1 MLHQDL
7 LTLLMKLTMLGYIN
21 KLLLL
26 TPLVVFS
33 NFQDSIQMIDL
44 DNVIVKSTKIN
55 STIQQTPLSVTLKSF
70 REEKNFNSQSSFSD
84 FIKNTPGV
92 FTTSANNFSQDLR
105 ISIRG
110 FGARAAFGIRGIK
123 LIVDGIPETTPD
135 GQSQLDNLPLG
146 LVSNI
151 EILRG
156 PNANLYGNSSGGV
169 ISINTLTK
177 SSEKYYRN
185 SGIFGAYQ
193 FQSLQKTRILDW
205 KTSNLIIHYDKRRS
219 NGYRD
224 QSGYKSSI
232 LNLKYINDLDEK
244 NKIVWQINYTDSPYA
259 YDSGGLKLNEVNDDR
274 RQARKNNIDFDT
286 YEKVKQIKTGVS
298 WNYKKSENSYFDS
311 YFFYQNRDFLSK
323 LPFNYGGTITLDR
336 NYFGLGSKYT
346 KNTSFENRNRT
357 LVLGIDHLNQSD
369 DRKRFKN
376 DSGTLGELTL
386 DQTEKFKTT
395 GVYLVNQ
402 SSYESGLLVRYGIR
416 YDINNIGINSDRV
429 TLDKLNPSIGL
440 SYKLNSRDNI
450 FFSFGTSFE
459 TPTLN
464 ELSNNPNGT
473 ICPGGC
479 PKLSA
484 YNEELKSNNSSNY
497 EIGWRKSLSNLNFEA
512 VAYITNSD
520 NEILP
525 FELEEFPGK
534 NFYRNVGSTSRTGL
548 ELSSQFF
555 FDGGRLNL
563 SYTLSKNKF
572 KDFVVEGNNLSD
584 NLIPGIPSQMLDLD
598 IVFNLTRGRSLII
611 SNRLIGERY
620 ADNENETLVSS
631 FNLFNLKY
639 SKEILSNSEIFI
651 GANNVFNHEYFDNI
665 RINAFG
671 KRYYEPA
678 PKRNFYFGI
687 NFSF

>member
-1 MLHQDL
+1 
-7 LTLLMKLTMLGYIN
+7 MLGYIN
-21 KLLLL
+21 KILLL
-26 TPLVVFS
+26 TPFVLFS
-33 NFQDSIQMIDL
+33 NVQDSIQKIDL
-44 DNVIVKSTKIN
+44 ENVIVKSTKIN
-55 STIQQTPLSVTLKSF
+55 STIQQAPLSVTLKSF

-92 FTTSANNFSQDLR
+92 FTTSENNFSQDLR

-110 FGARAAFGIRGIK
+110 FGARSAFGIRGIK

-146 LVSNI
+146 LVSSI

-169 ISINTLTK
+169 ISINTLTD

-193 FQSLQKTRILDW
+193 YQSLQKTRILDW
-205 KTSNLIIHYDKRRS
+205 NSSSLIIHYDKRRS

-224 QSGYKSSI
+224 QSGYKSNI
-232 LNLKYINDLDEK
+232 LNLKYINDLDNN

-259 YDSGGLKLNEVNDDR
+259 YDSGGLKLSEVENDR
-274 RQARKNNIDFDT
+274 RQARKNNIDYDT
-286 YEKVKQIKTGVS
+286 YEKVKHLKTGVS
-298 WNYKKSENSYFDS
+298 WNHKMNENSFFDS
-311 YFFYQNRDFLSK
+311 YFFYQKRDFFTK
-323 LPFNYGGTITLDR
+323 LPFNFGGIISLDR
-336 NYFGLGSKYT
+336 DYYGLGTKYT
-346 KNTSFENRNRT
+346 KKYYLDNRKKT
-357 LVLGIDHLNQSD
+357 LVLGLDYLNQSD
-369 DRKRFKN
+369 DRKRYKN
-376 DSGTLGELTL
+376 DLGVQGEITF
-386 DQTEKFKTT
+386 DQIEQFKTT
-395 GVYLVNQ
+395 GFYMLSQ
-402 SSYESGLLVRYGIR
+402 TDFDSGLLVRYGIR
-416 YDINNIGINSDRV
+416 YDINDIGTDSSSSIV
-429 TLDKLNPSIGL
+429 LDKLNPSVGL
-440 SYKLNSRDNI
+440 SYKVNSNDNI

-464 ELSNNPNGT
+464 ELSNNPNGL
-473 ICPGGC
+473 G
-479 PKLSA
+479 L
-484 YNEELKSNNSSNY
+484 NEDLKSSSSLNY
-497 EIGWRKSLSNLNFEA
+497 EIGWRKVVSNLTLEA
-512 VAYITNSD
+512 IAYFISSE

-525 FELEEFPGK
+525 YELEQFPGK
-534 NFYRNVGSTSRTGL
+534 NFYQNVGSTSRYGL
-548 ELSSQFF
+548 ELNSQLFF
-555 FDGGRLNL
+555 KGGRINL

-572 KDFVVEGNNLSD
+572 EDFIIDNNNLAD

-598 IVFNLTRGRSLII
+598 LIFKLSRGRSLII

-620 ADNENETLVSS
+620 ADNANETLISS
-631 FNLFNLKY
+631 YNLLNIKY
-639 SKEILSNSEIFI
+639 SKEIFSNSEIFL
-651 GANNVFNHEYFDNI
+651 GVNNAFNQEYFDNI

>member
-177 SSEKYYRN
+177 PSEKYYRN

-193 FQSLQKTRILDW
+193 YQSLQKTRILDW

-259 YDSGGLKLNEVNDDR
+259 YDSGGLMLNEVNDDR

-639 SKEILSNSEIFI
+639 SKEILRNSEIFI
-651 GANNVFNHEYFDNI
+651 GAHNIFNQEYYDNI

>member
-1 MLHQDL
+1 
-7 LTLLMKLTMLGYIN
+7 MKLTMLGYIN

-26 TPLVVFS
+26 TPLVLFS
-33 NFQDSIQMIDL
+33 NVQDSIQKIDL
-44 DNVIVKSTKIN
+44 ENVIVKSTKIN

-70 REEKNFNSQSSFSD
+70 REEKNYNSQSSFAD
-84 FIKNTPGV
+84 FVKNTPGV

-110 FGARAAFGIRGIK
+110 FGARSAFGIRGVK

-146 LVSNI
+146 LVSNV

-169 ISINTLTK
+169 ISINTL
-177 SSEKYYRN
+177 SNPSEDYYRY

-193 FQSLQKTRILDW
+193 YQSIQKTRIFDW
-205 KTSNLIIHYDKRRS
+205 KTSNLIFHYDKRRS

-259 YDSGGLKLNEVNDDR
+259 YDSGGLKLSDVNEDR
-274 RQARKNNIDFDT
+274 RQARKNNIDYDT
-286 YEKVKQIKTGVS
+286 YEKVKHIKTGIS
-298 WNYKKSENSYFDS
+298 WNYKTNENSYFDS

-323 LPFNYGGTITLDR
+323 LPFNFGGIISLER
-336 NYFGLGSKYT
+336 NYFGVGTKFT
-346 KNTSFENRNRT
+346 KNINHENRNRT

-369 DRKRFKN
+369 DRQRFKN
-376 DSGTLGELTL
+376 DFGIQGENTL
-386 DQTEKFKTT
+386 DQIEKFKTT
-395 GVYLVNQ
+395 GLYLVNQ
-402 SSYESGLLVRYGIR
+402 ASYSSGLNVRYGIR
-416 YDINNIGINSDRV
+416 YDINNIGVDSSNMV
-429 TLDKLNPSIGL
+429 NLDKLNPSLGL
-440 SYKLNSRDNI
+440 SYSINSTDNI
-450 FFSFGTSFE
+450 FFSYGTSFE

-464 ELSNNPNGT
+464 ELSNNPDGSGFN
-473 ICPGGC
+473 
-479 PKLSA
+479 
-484 YNEELKSNNSSNY
+484 NDLKSNNSSNY
-497 EIGWRKSLSNLNFEA
+497 EIGWRKSFLNIIVEA

-525 FELEEFPGK
+525 YELEQFPGK
-534 NFYRNVGSTSRTGL
+534 NFYRNVGSTMRRGL
-548 ELSSQFF
+548 ELNSQIFF
-555 FDGGRLNL
+555 KEGRLNL
-563 SYTLSKNKF
+563 SYTLSNNQFKN
-572 KDFVVEGNNLSD
+572 FVIDGRNLSD
-584 NLIPGIPSQMLDLD
+584 NLIPGIPSQMLDLEM
-598 IVFNLTRGRSLII
+598 IFNLTRKRTLILT
-611 SNRLIGERY
+611 NRLIGERY
-620 ADNENETLVSS
+620 ADNLNETLIGSYNI
-631 FNLFNLKY
+631 FNIKY
-639 SKEILSNSEIFI
+639 SKKVFRNSEFFL
-651 GANNVFNHEYFDNI
+651 GANNIFNQEYYDNI

>member
-1 MLHQDL
+1 MLE
-7 LTLLMKLTMLGYIN
+7 YIN
-21 KLLLL
+21 KIILLI
-26 TPLVVFS
+26 PLALFS
-33 NFQDSIQMIDL
+33 NAQDSIQKIDL
-44 DNVIVKSTKIN
+44 ENIVVKSTKIN
-55 STIQQTPLSVTLKSF
+55 SSIQETPLSVTLKSF
-70 REEKNFNSQSSFSD
+70 REEKNYNSQSSFAD

-110 FGARAAFGIRGIK
+110 FGARSAFGIRGVK

-169 ISINTLTK
+169 ISINTL
-177 SSEKYYRN
+177 SNPSEKYYRY
-185 SGIFGAYQ
+185 SAIFGAYQ
-193 FQSLQKTRILDW
+193 YQSIQKTRILDW
-205 KTSNLIIHYDKRRS
+205 KTSNLIVHYDKRRS

-244 NKIVWQINYTDSPYA
+244 NKIIWQINYTDSPYA
-259 YDSGGLKLNEVNDDR
+259 FDSGGLNLNEVNKDR
-274 RQARKNNIDFDT
+274 RQARKNNIDYDT
-286 YEKVKQIKTGVS
+286 YESVKQIKTGIS
-298 WNYKKSENSYFDS
+298 WNHKKNENSYFDS

-323 LPFNYGGTITLDR
+323 LPFNFGGIISLER
-336 NYFGLGSKYT
+336 NYYGLGTKFT
-346 KNTSFENRNRT
+346 KNINYENRNKT
-357 LVLGIDHLNQSD
+357 LVLGVDHLNQSD

-376 DSGTLGELTL
+376 NFGIKGENTL
-386 DQTEKFKTT
+386 DQLEKFITT
-395 GVYLVNQ
+395 GLYIVNQ
-402 SSYESGLLVRYGIR
+402 ASYSSGFNVRYGIR
-416 YDINNIGINSDRV
+416 YEINNLGFDSSNMIN
-429 TLDKLNPSIGL
+429 LDKLNPSLGL
-440 SYKLNSRDNI
+440 SYSLNSTDNI

-473 ICPGGC
+473 GFN
-479 PKLSA
+479 KD
-484 YNEELKSNNSSNY
+484 LKSNNSSNY
-497 EIGWRKSLSNLNFEA
+497 EIGWRKAFASIAFEA
-512 VAYITNSD
+512 VAYITTSD

-525 FELEEFPGK
+525 YEIEEFAGK
-534 NFYRNVGSTSRTGL
+534 NFYRNVGSTLRRGF
-548 ELSSQFF
+548 ELNSQVFF
-555 FDGGRLNL
+555 KSGRLNL
-563 SYTLSKNKF
+563 SYTLSKNQF
-572 KDFVVEGNNLSD
+572 KNFVIDGDDLSD
-584 NLIPGIPSQMLDLD
+584 KLIPGIPSQMLEIDL
-598 IVFNLTRGRSLII
+598 IFKLSRKRTLIL

-620 ADNENETLVSS
+620 ADNLNETLIQSYNV
-631 FNLFNLKY
+631 FNIKY
-639 SKEILSNSEIFI
+639 SKEVLRNSEFSI
-651 GANNVFNHEYFDNI
+651 GANNVFNQEYFDNI

-678 PKRNFYFGI
+678 PERNFYFGI

>member
-1 MLHQDL
+1 
-7 LTLLMKLTMLGYIN
+7 MLGCIN
-21 KLLLL
+21 KILLL
-26 TPLVVFS
+26 TPFVLFS
-33 NFQDSIQMIDL
+33 NVQDSIQKIDL
-44 DNVIVKSTKIN
+44 ENVIVKSTKIN
-55 STIQQTPLSVTLKSF
+55 STIQQAPLSVTLKSF

-92 FTTSANNFSQDLR
+92 FTSSENNFSQDLR

-110 FGARAAFGIRGIK
+110 FGARSAFGIRGVK

-177 SSEKYYRN
+177 SSEKYFRN

-193 FQSLQKTRILDW
+193 YQSLQKTRILDW
-205 KTSNLIIHYDKRRS
+205 NSSSLIIHYDKRRS

-224 QSGYKSSI
+224 QSGYKTNI
-232 LNLKYINDLDEK
+232 LNLKYINDLDNN

-259 YDSGGLKLNEVNDDR
+259 YDAGGLKLSEVENDR
-274 RQARKNNIDFDT
+274 RQARKNNIDYDT
-286 YEKVKQIKTGVS
+286 YEKVNHLKTGVS
-298 WNYKKSENSYFDS
+298 WNHKRDENSFFDS
-311 YFFYQNRDFLSK
+311 YFFYQKRDFFTK
-323 LPFNYGGTITLDR
+323 LPFNFGGIISLDR
-336 NYFGLGSKYT
+336 DYYGLGTKYT
-346 KNTSFENRNRT
+346 KKYYRDNRTKT
-357 LVLGIDHLNQSD
+357 LVLGFDYLNQSD
-369 DRKRFKN
+369 DRKRYKN
-376 DSGTLGELTL
+376 DFGVQGEITF
-386 DQTEKFKTT
+386 DQIEQFKST
-395 GVYLVNQ
+395 GLYMLSQTN
-402 SSYESGLLVRYGIR
+402 YDSGLLVRYGIR
-416 YDINNIGINSDRV
+416 YDINDISTDSSNSII
-429 TLDKLNPSIGL
+429 LDKLNPSIGL
-440 SYKLNSRDNI
+440 TYKVNSNDNI

-464 ELSNNPNGT
+464 ELSNNPNGE
-473 ICPGGC
+473 GLN
-479 PKLSA
+479 K
-484 YNEELKSNNSSNY
+484 NLKSSSSLNY
-497 EIGWRKSLSNLNFEA
+497 EIGLRKAVSNLTLEA
-512 VAYITNSD
+512 IAYFISSE

-525 FELEEFPGK
+525 YELEQFPGK
-534 NFYRNVGSTSRTGL
+534 NFYQNVGSTSRYGL
-548 ELSSQFF
+548 ELNSQLSFK
-555 FDGGRLNL
+555 GGRINL

-572 KDFVVEGNNLSD
+572 EDFIIDNNNLAD

-598 IVFNLTRGRSLII
+598 LIFKLSRGRSLII

-620 ADNENETLVSS
+620 ADNANETLINSY
-631 FNLFNLKY
+631 NLLNVKY
-639 SKEILSNSEIFI
+639 SKEIFSSSEMFL
-651 GANNVFNHEYFDNI
+651 GLNNAFNQEYYDNI

-678 PKRNFYFGI
+678 PKRNFYFGV